1 MYEYIYVIPEIFW
14 GVLGGKITKNWAR
27 RKFLRLKMGGI
38 FWSKFDIFRFFDDFW
53 KNFSMFVP

>member
-1 MYEYIYVIPEIFW
+1 MYEYIYVIPEIFG

-27 RKFLRLKMGGI
+27 RNSLRLKMGGI